1 MVMQCLIQ
9 HLVLSKRV
17 ATLDQFSTGLET
29 PRVLN
34 AVRAKPAVFEALF
47 ISSTSRITP
56 NTAKQLFRLKPSSGS
71 CTAAAAV
78 FNMVTKYIEESSE
91 DGKYYVW
98 LKEGFCKDHSTELIL
113 GRGVVS
119 FQA

>member
-1 MVMQCLIQ
+1 MVVQCLIQ

-29 PRVLN
+29 LGVLN
-34 AVRAKPAVFEALF
+34 AVRAKPAVFQALF

-56 NTAKQLFRLKPSSGS
+56 NTAKQLFRLKPTSGS

-91 DGKYYVW
+91 DDKYCV
-98 LKEGFCKDHSTELIL
+98 
-113 GRGVVS
+113 
-119 FQA
+119 

>member
-1 MVMQCLIQ
+1 MVVQCLIQ

-29 PRVLN
+29 LGVLN
-34 AVRAKPAVFEALF
+34 AVRANPAVFQALF

-56 NTAKQLFRLKPSSGS
+56 NTTKQLFRLKPTSGT

-91 DGKYYVW
+91 GGKYCVCTV
-98 LKEGFCKDHSTELIL
+98 E
-113 GRGVVS
+113 RS
-119 FQA
+119 FFQGPQH